1 MYVSKYVCIYIYIM
15 YLLLLPMVRQRF
27 PCEVEVAARP
37 NLPEPVPEVRAL
49 KFGVLLRVYVFL

>member
-1 MYVSKYVCIYIYIM
+1 MYVYIYIYIM